1 MATEDMEVIED
12 LEVLEVTEATGG
24 VWELTVTDSTSWTPP
39 RCTGTSPTTLEVT
52 RASTYWDLL
61 DQVSILL
68 YCNKINTLKFNH
80 TLTGSKGTPL
90 FNTSNTPDGLKLT
103 H

>member
-12 LEVLEVTEATGG
+12 LEVLEATEATGG

-39 RCTGTSPTTLEVT
+39 RCTGTSPATLEVT
-52 RASTYWDLL
+52 RATTYWDLL

-68 YCNKINTLKFNH
+68 YCNKY
-80 TLTGSKGTPL
+80 SKI
-90 FNTSNTPDGLKLT
+90 
-103 H
+103 

>member
-1 MATEDMEVIED
+1 MVTEDMEVIED
-12 LEVLEVTEATGG
+12 LEVLEATVVTGG

-39 RCTGTSPTTLEVT
+39 RCTGTSPATLEVT
-52 RASTYWDLL
+52 RATTYWDLL
-61 DQVSILL
+61 DQVSILI

-90 FNTSNTPDGLKLT
+90 
-103 H
+103 